1 MAILTK
7 LRIPPESSLK
17 TINKKQIQTTINSL
31 KTSNMKKKLRLIAL
45 TILLL
50 PITGMAQD
58 IFEKYND
65 NSEVTYVSI
74 KPKMFQ
80 MIANMGINVDD
91 PEAKA
96 YMDMVKSI
104 TSFKTL
110 VTDNK
115 NISADITKWV
125 KSRSSALEELMEV
138 KDEGSEVKFY
148 VKEGKDSNHVKE
160 LLIFVNGINKVMKES
175 VEINGEQRRIETV
188 VVSLTGDINLNEISK
203 LTEKMNIPGGKNL
216 EKKKK

>member
-1 MAILTK
+1 MK
-7 LRIPPESSLK
+7 K
-17 TINKKQIQTTINSL
+17 TINIL
-31 KTSNMKKKLRLIAL
+31 VLA
-45 TILLL
+45 ILLM
-50 PITGMAQD
+50 PFTGMAQD

-65 NSEVTYVSI
+65 NSDVTYVSI

-115 NISADITKWV
+115 AISADITKWI
-125 KSRSSALEELMEV
+125 KTRSTVLEELMEV
-138 KDEGSEVKFY
+138 KDDGAEVKFY
-148 VKEGKDSNHVKE
+148 VKEGKDANHVKE
-160 LLIFVNGINKVMKES
+160 LLIFVNGINKMMKES
-175 VEINGEQRRIETV
+175 VEINGEQGRVETV

-203 LTEKMNIPGGKNL
+203 LTDKMNIPGGKNL
-216 EKKKK
+216 EKKRK

>member
-1 MAILTK
+1 
-7 LRIPPESSLK
+7 
-17 TINKKQIQTTINSL
+17 
-31 KTSNMKKKLRLIAL
+31 MKKKLRLIAL
-45 TILLL
+45 AILLL